1 MTQSQRLEPK
11 PAPEI
16 VLTSIDTQKDI
27 LMTYP
32 MAAFPVYSR
41 LIGSDHSGQ
50 ESLAVEILPD
60 VLGPLVDIEIKAHAV
75 AGPVAEVAL

>member
-1 MTQSQRLEPK
+1 MTQSQRLEPE
-11 PAPEI
+11 PSPEI
-16 VLTSIDTQKDI
+16 ILTGIDADQHV
-27 LMTYP
+27 LMTNP
-32 MAAFPVYSR
+32 VAAFPVYSR
-41 LIGSDHSGQ
+41 LIGRDHSGQ

>member
-1 MTQSQRLEPK
+1 MTQSQRLEPE
-11 PAPEI
+11 PSPEI
-16 VLTSIDTQKDI
+16 ILTGIDAEQHV

-32 MAAFPVYSR
+32 VAAFPVYSR

-75 AGPVAEVAL
+75 AGPMAEVAL

>member
-1 MTQSQRLEPK
+1 MAQGQRLEPE
-11 PAPEI
+11 PSPEI
-16 VLTSIDTQKDI
+16 ILTGINAKQHV
-27 LMTYP
+27 LMTNP
-32 MAAFPVYSR
+32 VAAFPVYSR